1 MVSNLSLG
9 GFMVVVVVLGCF
21 RGWFYFFFNRSS
33 GLVKV
38 VVVVV
43 LGCFRGWLGV

>member
-21 RGWFYFFFNRSS
+21 RGWFYFF
-33 GLVKV
+33 LTVKWISQG
-38 VVVVV
+38 
-43 LGCFRGWLGV
+43 GCGGGFRMF

>member
-21 RGWFYFFFNRSS
+21 RGWFYFFKQSS

-43 LGCFRGWLGV
+43 LGCFRGWF